1 MTLIREKQLQF
12 SLIVIDFMQLAKE
25 IQRKMSS
32 YIWIFPLHNCSCCN
46 YRVSTPIKWMLR
58 VLQWLCVGDGHFQML
73 LLAKS
78 DRWGAAKGAWLWASS
93 TWAPPSQANKNI
105 QPRQKGKGVLTV
117 IQALSFSICFCK
129 NILNFLFGRFC
140 LVLFNLCWAL

>member
-46 YRVSTPIKWMLR
+46 YRMSTPIKWMLR
-58 VLQWLCVGDGHFQML
+58 VLQWLCVGDSHFQTYCWL
-73 LLAKS
+73 RATNEVQKEHGYGHPQPGLHLHRQTKIFSLARKE
-78 DRWGAAKGAWLWASS
+78 RAF
-93 TWAPPSQANKNI
+93 SQ
-105 QPRQKGKGVLTV
+105 
-117 IQALSFSICFCK
+117 
-129 NILNFLFGRFC
+129 
-140 LVLFNLCWAL
+140 